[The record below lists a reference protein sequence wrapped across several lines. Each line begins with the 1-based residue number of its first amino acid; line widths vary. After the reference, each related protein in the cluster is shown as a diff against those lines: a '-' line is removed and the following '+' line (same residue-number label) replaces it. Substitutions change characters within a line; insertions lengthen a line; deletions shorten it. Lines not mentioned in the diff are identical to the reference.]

1 MTETTSRRRRLSA
14 PAPATRRLL
23 LGLVVAEAALVSTYL
38 LLFEA
43 RVLSVRYLLYPF
55 LWVNLGVLAVF
66 TTDVPR
72 VRDRRTAAA
81 AALAAGYYLL
91 LAWTTGL
98 VGPGTG
104 GSLSVQLVP
113 VMPGWGPVLLVG
125 GPVSLAL
132 IPFETLGY
140 AAVALLVYAGVA
152 RAAAGVLSGV
162 LGVVTCVSC
171 VGPVVAGV
179 ASGLL
184 GGTSSALV
192 AATSGPWAYD
202 LSTAVFVVTV
212 CALWW
217 SLH

>member
-1 MTETTSRRRRLSA
+1 MPETTSRRRLFA
-14 PAPATRRLL
+14 PGSATRRLL
-23 LGLVVAEAALVSTYL
+23 AGLVAAEATLVVAFLAL
-38 LLFEA
+38 FDA
-43 RVLSVRYLLYPF
+43 QVLSVRYLLYPF

-66 TTDVPR
+66 TTDLPA

-81 AALAAGYYLL
+81 ATLAVGYFLV
-91 LAWTTGL
+91 LAWATGL
-98 VGPGTG
+98 VGAGAG
-104 GSLSVQLVP
+104 GPLTVRLVP

-125 GPVSLAL
+125 GPLSVAL
-132 IPFETLGY
+132 IPFETVGY
-140 AAVALLVYAGVA
+140 AAVALLVYAGTA
-152 RAAAGVLSGV
+152 RAAAGVLSGA

-202 LSTAVFVVTV
+202 ISTAVFVVTV
-212 CALWW
+212 GALWW
-217 SLH
+217 SLR